1 MPPFLHLLPNA
12 WFFLGGF
19 HRHRRILRRIL
30 RRRASGVEVSFLRK
44 PLMGSSGRNL
54 FRGPL
59 SGPSNPVI
67 PYPVVRLTF
76 KAPVPDRRVERNRL
90 AVKNELPIRG
100 TERRN
105 DAGCIPGSTA
115 QGRATQTRRNSRL
128 RQEPEAWSADRAH
141 GASAEPWPARETAW
155 A

>member
-105 DAGCIPGSTA
+105 DLFS
-115 QGRATQTRRNSRL
+115 
-128 RQEPEAWSADRAH
+128 
-141 GASAEPWPARETAW
+141 ASAATLVDHGRVFHRHVERPLLHNIGDEFDE
-155 A
+155 